1 VVIPLTII
9 KEEVMQSSSN
19 NRQEQELRPVRKPWE
34 APAIV
39 LERPLETQ
47 AQRVPPQSSPD
58 MAPVVG
64 PFGTSGG
71 TGTCL

>member
-1 VVIPLTII
+1 MEL
-9 KEEVMQSSSN
+9 SSI
-19 NRQEQELRPVRKPWE
+19 NRGVQEQPEVRKPWE

-47 AQRVPPQSSPD
+47 AQRLPPQAGPD
-58 MAPVVG
+58 VAPVVG

-71 TGTCL
+71 AGTCD

>member
-1 VVIPLTII
+1 M
-9 KEEVMQSSSN
+9 ESSSI
-19 NRQEQELRPVRKPWE
+19 NRGAQEQPVERKPWE

-47 AQRVPPQSSPD
+47 AQRLPPQSGPD

>member
-1 VVIPLTII
+1 M
-9 KEEVMQSSSN
+9 ESSSI
-19 NRQEQELRPVRKPWE
+19 NRGAQEQPVERKPWE

-58 MAPVVG
+58 VAPVVG

-71 TGTCL
+71 SGICD

>member
-1 VVIPLTII
+1 M
-9 KEEVMQSSSN
+9 ESSSSN
-19 NRQEQELRPVRKPWE
+19 RRVQEPTVARKPWE

-71 TGTCL
+71 TGTCF

>member
-1 VVIPLTII
+1 MEL
-9 KEEVMQSSSN
+9 SSTNHSVQDS
-19 NRQEQELRPVRKPWE
+19 RLARKPWE

-47 AQRVPPQSSPD
+47 AQRLPPQSSPD
-58 MAPVVG
+58 SAPVVG

>member
-1 VVIPLTII
+1 
-9 KEEVMQSSSN
+9 MNSSSTH
-19 NRQEQELRPVRKPWE
+19 RPEQELHPMRKPWE

-47 AQRVPPQSSPD
+47 AQRLPPQSSPD
-58 MAPVVG
+58 AAPVVG